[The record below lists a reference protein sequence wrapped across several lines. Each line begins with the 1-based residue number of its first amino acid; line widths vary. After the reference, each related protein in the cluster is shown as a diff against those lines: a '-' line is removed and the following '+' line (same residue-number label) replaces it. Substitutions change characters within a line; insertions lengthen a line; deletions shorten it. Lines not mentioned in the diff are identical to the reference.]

1 MEKLDSV
8 LAILVQYLKG
18 TVTMMIN
25 VEKVSDVDQIL
36 LFAWIQMDLTHP
48 QIAVMMQMLELKI
61 FAQLMNLVKSMKV
74 TAIQMM
80 NV

>member
-1 MEKLDSV
+1 MEKLDFV

-25 VEKVSDVDQIL
+25 VEKVSDVDQIVI
-36 LFAWIQMDLTHP
+36 AWIQMDLTHP
-48 QIAVMMQMLELKI
+48 QIAVMIQMLELKI

>member
-1 MEKLDSV
+1 MEKLDFV

-18 TVTMMIN
+18 TVTMMTN
-25 VEKVSDVDQIL
+25 VEKASDVEQIVIV
-36 LFAWIQMDLTHP
+36 WVQMDLTHP

>member
-1 MEKLDSV
+1 MEKLDFV

-25 VEKVSDVDQIL
+25 VEKVSDVDQIVI
-36 LFAWIQMDLTHP
+36 AWIQMDLTHP
-48 QIAVMMQMLELKI
+48 QIAVLIQMLELKI

>member
-25 VEKVSDVDQIL
+25 VEKVSDVDQIVI
-36 LFAWIQMDLTHP
+36 AWIQMDLTHP

-61 FAQLMNLVKSMKV
+61 FAQLMNLVKLMKV
-74 TAIQMM
+74 AAIQMM

>member
-1 MEKLDSV
+1 MEKLDFV

-18 TVTMMIN
+18 TVTMMTN
-25 VEKVSDVDQIL
+25 VEKASDVEQIVIV
-36 LFAWIQMDLTHP
+36 WVQMDLTHP

-74 TAIQMM
+74 TAIQMI

>member
-25 VEKVSDVDQIL
+25 VEKVSDVDQIVI
-36 LFAWIQMDLTHP
+36 AWIQMDLTHP

>member
-18 TVTMMIN
+18 TVTMMTN
-25 VEKVSDVDQIL
+25 VEKASDVEQIVIV
-36 LFAWIQMDLTHP
+36 WVQMDLTLP
-48 QIAVMMQMLELKI
+48 QIAVMMQLLELKI

>member
-18 TVTMMIN
+18 TVTMMTN
-25 VEKVSDVDQIL
+25 VEKASDVEQIVIV
-36 LFAWIQMDLTHP
+36 WVQMDLTHP

-80 NV
+80 NA

>member
-1 MEKLDSV
+1 MEKLDFV

-25 VEKVSDVDQIL
+25 VEKVSDVDQIVI
-36 LFAWIQMDLTHP
+36 AWIQMDLTHP

-61 FAQLMNLVKSMKV
+61 FAQLMNLVKWMKV

>member
-25 VEKVSDVDQIL
+25 VEKVSDVDQIVI
-36 LFAWIQMDLTHP
+36 AWIQMDLTHP

-80 NV
+80 NA

>member
-25 VEKVSDVDQIL
+25 VEKVSDVDQII
-36 LFAWIQMDLTHP
+36 AWIHP
-48 QIAVMMQMLELKI
+48 QIAVKMQMLELKI
-61 FAQLMNLVKSMKV
+61 FAQLMNLVKWMKV

>member
-8 LAILVQYLKG
+8 LVILVQYLKG

-25 VEKVSDVDQIL
+25 VEKVSDVDQIVI
-36 LFAWIQMDLTHP
+36 AWIQMDLTHP
-48 QIAVMMQMLELKI
+48 QIAVMIQMLELKI

>member
-18 TVTMMIN
+18 TVTMMTN
-25 VEKVSDVDQIL
+25 VEKASDVEQIVIV
-36 LFAWIQMDLTHP
+36 WVQMDLTHP